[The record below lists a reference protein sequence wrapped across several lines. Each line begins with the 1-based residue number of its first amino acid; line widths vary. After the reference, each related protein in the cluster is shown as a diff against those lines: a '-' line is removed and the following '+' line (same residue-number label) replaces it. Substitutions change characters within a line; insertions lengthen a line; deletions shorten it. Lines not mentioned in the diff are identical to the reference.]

1 MSDQG
6 QERIAQLQSMAKN
19 VRTGGKGTQRRKK
32 KVQRK
37 VGNTDEKKIQQTLKG
52 LGLNPVPNIDEV
64 EMFKDDGTVLVLK
77 NPKMQAATGSNTYG
91 A

>member
-1 MSDQG
+1 MADAQG
-6 QERIAQLQSMAKN
+6 QARIAQLNQMAKG

-37 VGNTDEKKIQQTLKG
+37 AANSDEKKIQQTLKG
-52 LGLNPVPNIDEV
+52 LGLNPIPNIDEV

-77 NPKMQAATGSNTYG
+77 GAKMQAATASNT
-91 A
+91 